1 MDEIIDTTFLNDI
14 IDYNR
19 KRKEAFKNG
28 LQFDEDIEIERK
40 LKARYNKVSRI
51 KQHFIYMIMK
61 KKNLYFLTFTFDD
74 KYLKKCD
81 RTKKDL
87 IKKLLKEIDFNSYII
102 LNVDYGSQTE
112 RQHYHCIFGTNKDLD
127 LKSILDKYYP
137 CYSYTEKIRLDT
149 NSIKKIPK
157 YINKLSNH
165 AIKDSTKA
173 SRLYFNFRGYGD
185 TSVPEVKQELIYDKE
200 LLGL

>member
-1 MDEIIDTTFLNDI
+1 MIDEKFLNDI
-14 IDYNR
+14 IEYNK
-19 KRKEAFKNG
+19 KRKKAFQNG
-28 LQFDEDIEIERK
+28 LQFDEDLIFERK
-40 LKARYNKVSRI
+40 LKARYNKISRI

-61 KKNLYFLTFTFDD
+61 KKNIYFLTFTFNDS
-74 KYLKKCD
+74 YINKCD

-87 IKKLLKEIDFNSYII
+87 IKNLLKEIDFNSFII

-137 CYSYTEKIRLDT
+137 CYSYTEKIRLDST
-149 NSIKKIPK
+149 SIKKIPK

-165 AIKDSTKA
+165 AIKDSTKG
-173 SRLYFNFRGYGD
+173 SRLYFNFKGYGD
-185 TSVPEVKQELIYDKE
+185 MSVPEVKESFINDK
-200 LLGL
+200 LGLGL

>member
-1 MDEIIDTTFLNDI
+1 MIDENFLNHI
-14 IDYNR
+14 IEYNK

-28 LQFDEDIEIERK
+28 LQFEEDIEIERK

-51 KQHFIYMIMK
+51 KQHFIYMVMK
-61 KKNLYFLTFTFDD
+61 KNNLYFLTFTFDD
-74 KYLKKCD
+74 KYINKCD

-87 IKKLLKEIDFNSYII
+87 IKNLLKEIDFNSYFI

-149 NSIKKIPK
+149 NCINKIPK

-165 AIKDSTKA
+165 AIKDSTKGF
-173 SRLYFNFRGYGD
+173 RLYFNFKGYGD
-185 TSVPEVKQELIYDKE
+185 MSVPEVKAQFILDKYI
-200 LLGL
+200 LGL

>member
-1 MDEIIDTTFLNDI
+1 MIDENFLNEI
-14 IDYNR
+14 VNYNR
-19 KRKEAFKNG
+19 KRKESFKNG
-28 LQFDEDIEIERK
+28 LQFEEDIEIERK

-51 KQHFIYMIMK
+51 KQHFIYMVMN

-74 KYLKKCD
+74 KYIKKCD

-87 IKKLLKEIDFNSYII
+87 IKNLLIEIDFNSYII

-112 RQHYHCIFGTNKDLD
+112 RQHYHCIYGTNKDLN

-137 CYSYTEKIRLDT
+137 CFSYTEKIRLD
-149 NSIKKIPK
+149 NSSINKISK

-165 AIKDSTKA
+165 AIKDSTKG
-173 SRLYFNFRGYGD
+173 SRIYFNFKGYGD
-185 TSVPEVKQELIYDKE
+185 MSVPEVKEAFIWDKDC
-200 LLGL
+200 LGM